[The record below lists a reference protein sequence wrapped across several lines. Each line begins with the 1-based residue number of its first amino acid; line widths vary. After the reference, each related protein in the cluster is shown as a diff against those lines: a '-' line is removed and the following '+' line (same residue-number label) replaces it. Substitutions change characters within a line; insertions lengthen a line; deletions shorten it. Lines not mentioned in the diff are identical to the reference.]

1 MLHVFL
7 LTVMLGDTTISKDM
21 HFFDITRCNYF
32 ASQTVKRYGNYKYYS
47 SVPPDK
53 RATAYCTPVL
63 VSMADINSGKVLVYQ

>member
-21 HFFDITRCNYF
+21 HFFDINRCNYF
-32 ASQTVKRYGNYKYYS
+32 ASQTVKRYGNYS
-47 SVPPDK
+47 SVTPDK

-63 VSMADINSGKVLVYQ
+63 VSMTDINSGKVLVYQ